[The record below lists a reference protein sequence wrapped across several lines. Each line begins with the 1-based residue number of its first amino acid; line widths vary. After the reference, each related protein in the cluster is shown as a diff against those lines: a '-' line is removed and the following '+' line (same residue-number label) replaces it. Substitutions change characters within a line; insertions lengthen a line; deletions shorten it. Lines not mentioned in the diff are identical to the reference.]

1 MIDSNILVIILLFLN
16 IIFFCIGYLLGQSNN
31 KHIQYVDLIKQN
43 TLKDQNLTNKH
54 NNIIIDDTKF
64 ITKIDIGDL
73 EKKYESLG
81 ETKSSQ
87 ENIQS
92 SVNKLKNMK
101 G

>member
-31 KHIQYVDLIKQN
+31 KYIEYIDSPKKNI
-43 TLKDQNLTNKH
+43 LKDRNLVDKP
-54 NNIIIDDTKF
+54 NISIDDTK
-64 ITKIDIGDL
+64 IVTKIDIGDL